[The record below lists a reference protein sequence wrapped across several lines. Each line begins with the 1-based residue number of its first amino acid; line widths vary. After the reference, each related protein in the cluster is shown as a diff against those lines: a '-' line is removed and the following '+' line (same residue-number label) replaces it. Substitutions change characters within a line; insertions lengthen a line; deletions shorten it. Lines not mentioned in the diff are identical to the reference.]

1 MRNRIVPRGG
11 YIMKYIGFD
20 FGTTN
25 LRIMD
30 EEQILFDEPFFVA
43 YNSDDILDTIGYQ
56 AKELHGKHPIL
67 EKDEKMIR
75 DSIQYLSQTYRL
87 FRFLNK
93 YGIVF
98 TCCDKEI
105 AKIIIDAF
113 HTQGATQVL
122 YEEELWAAVIGTQVN
137 IESNQPTCVAY
148 FGATS
153 CDIGVFSNDECLEKS
168 HTQIGGQ
175 AIGNQLRQWFKQHY
189 EISIS
194 DQTIVD
200 IIEQVGQCS
209 YQSNPKMIWVHGFDL
224 RSQQRKT
231 VPITEN
237 QFVQINEPVFLQW
250 AQWIYTFLSSLSAMH
265 QQQIVLKG
273 MICTGGVMRLNNLT
287 QNLQEKLRLPIY
299 CASDPEDSVCV
310 GLQEIMDQL

>member
-11 YIMKYIGFD
+11 KIMKYIGFD

-30 EEQILFDEPFFVA
+30 EEEILFDEPFFVS
-43 YNSDDILDTIGYQ
+43 YNSENRLDTIGYE

-67 EKDEKMIR
+67 EKDEKMIQ

-98 TCCDKEI
+98 TCCDKDM
-105 AKIIIDAF
+105 ADIIIEAF
-113 HTQGATQVL
+113 RTQGATHVL
-122 YEEELWAAVIGTQVN
+122 YEEELWAAVLGTQVN
-137 IESNQPTCVAY
+137 IESAQPTCIAY
-148 FGATS
+148 FGATA
-153 CDIGVFSNDECLEKS
+153 CDIGVFANGECLNKS
-168 HTQIGGQ
+168 HADIGGH
-175 AIGNQLRQWFKQHY
+175 AIGSQLKQWFKQHY

-200 IIEQVGQCS
+200 IIEQIGQCT
-209 YQSNPKMIWVHGFDL
+209 YQANPKMIWVHGFDL
-224 RSQQRKT
+224 HSQQKKA

-250 AQWIYTFLSSLSAMH
+250 AQWIYSFLSSLSTMH
-265 QQQIVLKG
+265 QQQIILKG
-273 MICTGGVMRLNNLT
+273 MICTGGVMRLKNLT
-287 QNLQEKLRLPIY
+287 QNLQEKLRFPIY
-299 CASDPEDSVCV
+299 CDEDPEESVCV
-310 GLQEIMDQL
+310 GLQEIMNQL